1 MVEVHLNKQQSQE
14 FASAIVADI
23 AAYVES
29 HQDEYEEFLRSQR
42 TDGGSENQN
51 SIVHDTSTKAKG
63 DIK

>member
-14 FASAIVADI
+14 FASAIFADI

-51 SIVHDTSTKAKG
+51 SIPLNTSTKAKG
-63 DIK
+63 GTK